1 MNNRYIYTL
10 ALASLLTLTSCVE
23 SAKKTTDSAGNPI
36 TYGQL
41 KHFEDMVTRGDNAVE
56 VLKQTLEDNSKVV
69 VDFYAEWCGPCKKLG
84 PVLSKLAN
92 KHTDVL
98 FIKINVDE
106 FRSISDHYSVK
117 SLPTL
122 MLYKNGKR
130 VEKTTGFKSES
141 DLKTMLKKLD

>member
-1 MNNRYIYTL
+1 MNTRHLYAL
-10 ALASLLTLTSCVE
+10 AFASLLTLTSCVE
-23 SAKKTTDSAGNPI
+23 SAKKQAESTTCAT
-36 TYGQL
+36 TYGHV

-84 PVLSKLAN
+84 PVLTKLAG

-106 FRSISDHYSVK
+106 FRSVSDHYSVK

-122 MLYKNGKR
+122 MTYKDGKR

-141 DLKTMLKKLD
+141 DLKKMLEKLD

>member
-1 MNNRYIYTL
+1 MNTRHLFTL
-10 ALASLLTLTSCVE
+10 TLASLLTLTSCAAP
-23 SAKKTTDSAGNPI
+23 AKKQTETTTPKG
-36 TYGQL
+36 TYGQVV
-41 KHFEDMVTRGDNAVE
+41 HFEDMVTRGDNAVD
-56 VLKQTLEDNSKVV
+56 VLKQTLEGNSKVV

-84 PVLSKLAN
+84 PVLTKLAG

-106 FRSISDHYSVK
+106 FRSVSDHYSIK

-122 MLYKNGKR
+122 MTFKDGKR

-141 DLKTMLKKLD
+141 DLKDMLKKLD